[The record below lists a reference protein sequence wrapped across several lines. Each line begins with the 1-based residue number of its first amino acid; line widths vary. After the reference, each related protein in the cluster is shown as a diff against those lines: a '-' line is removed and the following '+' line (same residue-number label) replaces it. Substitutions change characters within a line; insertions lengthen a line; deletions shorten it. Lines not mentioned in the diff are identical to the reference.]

1 MPLINCKVE
10 INKQSIV
17 FWRELEQ
24 IMLMVM
30 LIIILILLLSKV
42 QNYMFLLQ
50 LYQRKR
56 IKNYQSF
63 LAKDLKDKFNG
74 MNIKQKE
81 MIKI

>member
-30 LIIILILLLSKV
+30 LIIILILLLSKA
-42 QNYMFLLQ
+42 QNYMFLL
-50 LYQRKR
+50 
-56 IKNYQSF
+56 
-63 LAKDLKDKFNG
+63 
-74 MNIKQKE
+74 
-81 MIKI
+81 